1 MKLFILVYL
10 ILFYGLAFF
19 WRSYVTWRATGVNP
33 YRLTQTDGLMSFLGR
48 LYRLASLGS
57 VAAVFL
63 YSLAP
68 TSWYAYL
75 GPLTWLEGSAVTA
88 VGVTLLVL
96 AFIWV
101 LVAQVHMGNSWR
113 IGIDEENETTLV
125 TGGLFRFS
133 RNPIFLGMRLNLLGL
148 FLVIP
153 NALTLTLW
161 LLGDVAVQMQV
172 FLEEEYLQR
181 EHGDAYR
188 QYQAVTPRYLGLP
201 GSRARSQSE
210 QSRG

>member
-1 MKLFILVYL
+1 MKLFILIYL

-48 LYRLASLGS
+48 LYRLVSLGS
-57 VAAVFL
+57 VAAVLL
-63 YSLAP
+63 YILAP
-68 TSWYAYL
+68 TRWYAYL
-75 GPLTWLEGSAVTA
+75 GPLTWLEGAAVTA

-133 RNPIFLGMRLNLLGL
+133 RNPHF
-148 FLVIP
+148 
-153 NALTLTLW
+153 
-161 LLGDVAVQMQV
+161 
-172 FLEEEYLQR
+172 
-181 EHGDAYR
+181 
-188 QYQAVTPRYLGLP
+188 P
-201 GSRARSQSE
+201 GHAP
-210 QSRG
+210 